1 MYSSFTRLFKSFKPH
16 WRKLLLSQILLTVAV
31 VMTVRI
37 AALNGR
43 LVSEGIE
50 QGDISAVINISVLMI
65 ALAIIQAVCTMGN
78 SWLAVLFSEGT
89 AHELRV
95 RTFARVQH
103 LSFGDLDRFRT
114 GQLLTRMTAD
124 VQSVKMGVLMTLMM
138 LLQAPITI
146 VLSIVQAAESTP
158 QLLYLM
164 VIIMLVITLAM
175 IALIWGIRPM
185 FIKRQAALD
194 RLNNTLQEN
203 LSGVRVVK
211 AFVREETEMGKF
223 TGVNA
228 DLEKKALA
236 PMYRIALLSPMM
248 SFLIYAGQAFLFAVG
263 GQEVFAGNASLGEI
277 VTFVNLLVAAV
288 VPMAMLA
295 ILVPITAAGEA
306 SMGRIFEVLDAKPE
320 VTQRPDSATLDLPS
334 LQGRITFE
342 DVSFAYRAE
351 DGTLSGPVLKDVN
364 LVIEPG
370 QTVGFLGSTGSG
382 KSTLVG
388 LVPRFYDV
396 TAGRV
401 AIDGVDVRDI
411 PMEQLPSIVG
421 TALQEAVLF
430 SGTVRGN
437 ITFGRDVDEN
447 EMVVAAQASDAH
459 EFVARLPERYDSRVA
474 RRGANFSGGQRQR
487 LAIARAAA
495 TMPKV
500 LILDDSTSALDLGT
514 ESRVQESIGRLMPDT
529 TKLYVAQRISS
540 VLTADQIVLLDN
552 GSIAGIGNH
561 DELLASNDLY
571 REIYE
576 SQLGPIPEGGDR

>member
-1 MYSSFTRLFKSFKPH
+1 VYSSFVRLFKSFRPH
-16 WRKLLLSQILLTVAV
+16 WRKLLLSQLLLALAV

-43 LVSEGIE
+43 LVSEGIQ
-50 QGDISAVINISVLMI
+50 QGDISAVIHISVLMI
-65 ALAIIQAVCTMGN
+65 ALAIVQAICTMGN

-103 LSFGDLDRFRT
+103 LSFGDLDRFRI

-138 LLQAPITI
+138 ALSAPITI
-146 VLSIVQAAESTP
+146 VLSIAQAAESTP
-158 QLLYLM
+158 QLLNLM
-164 VIIMLVITLAM
+164 VIIMAVVTCALIG
-175 IALIWGIRPM
+175 LIWGIRAM
-185 FIKRQAALD
+185 FIRRQASLD
-194 RLNNTLQEN
+194 RLNNVLQEN

-211 AFVREETEMGKF
+211 AFVREETEMRKF
-223 TGVNA
+223 TEVNS
-228 DLEKKALA
+228 DLERTARA
-236 PMYRIALLSPMM
+236 PMYRIALLSPLM
-248 SFLIYAGQAFLFAVG
+248 SFLIYGGQAFVFAVG
-263 GQEVFAGNASLGEI
+263 GNEVFEGNASLGEI
-277 VTFVNLLVAAV
+277 VTFVNLLVASVA
-288 VPMAMLA
+288 PMAMLA

-306 SMGRIFEVLDAKPE
+306 SMRRIFEVLDARPE
-320 VTQRPDSATLDLPS
+320 IIERPDSSALEIDA

-342 DVSFAYRAE
+342 HVSFAYRAE
-351 DGTLSGPVLKDVN
+351 DGTLSGEVLKDIN

-396 TAGRV
+396 TSGRV

-411 PMEQLPSIVG
+411 PTAQLPLIVG

-437 ITFGRDVDEN
+437 ITFGRDIDEDD
-447 EMVVAAQASDAH
+447 MVVAARASDAH

-487 LAIARAAA
+487 VAIARAAA
-495 TMPKV
+495 SMPKV

-514 ESRVQESIGRLMPDT
+514 ESRVQDSIGALMPGA

-540 VLTADQIVLLDN
+540 VLTADKIVLLDH
-552 GSIAGIGNH
+552 GSIAGMGTH
-561 DELLASNDLY
+561 DELIAGNGLY

-576 SQLGPIPEGGDR
+576 SQLGPIREGGDR